1 MSTPRLHALIP
12 AAGAGRRLAS
22 AGEVPKQYRL
32 LLGKPMLRWSVERVL
47 ADPRVGG
54 VTLALA
60 PNDDLGESLVW
71 ALDRPVHTV
80 VGGESRAHSV
90 LSALRHARRVAD
102 PDWVLVH
109 DAARPCLDRASLGR
123 LLDQGLGDPVG
134 AILADPVSDTLKRA
148 RPEETGQAEPRI
160 ESTVD
165 RQGLW
170 AAQTPQLFP
179 AEALEAAL
187 AAQLS
192 AGAPPTDEAGAMEAA
207 GHRPLLVAGSRTNLK
222 VTWAADLPL
231 AEAILNHQQEHGQ

>member
-1 MSTPRLHALIP
+1 MSAPRLHAIIP
-12 AAGAGRRLAS
+12 AAGVGRRLAPD
-22 AGEVPKQYRL
+22 GELPKQYRL

-47 ADPRVGG
+47 ADARVEG

-60 PNDDLGESLVW
+60 PDDDLDAPLEW
-71 ALDRPVHTV
+71 ALDRPVRV
-80 VGGESRAHSV
+80 AVGGATRAQSV
-90 LSALRHARRVAD
+90 LNALRHARGEAD

-109 DAARPCLDRASLGR
+109 DAARPCLDRASLQR
-123 LLDQGLGDPVG
+123 LLDQGLADPAG
-134 AILADPVSDTLKRA
+134 AILAEPVSDTLKRA
-148 RPEETGQAEPRI
+148 AQEEPRI
-160 ESTVD
+160 DRTVS
-165 RQGLW
+165 REGLW

-187 AAQLS
+187 SAQIE

-231 AEAILNHQQEHGQ
+231 AEAILKHQLEHAP